1 MSNWRV
7 CIPANPQYEN
17 ATNSF
22 CIMSTNI
29 VPTVSVSCKVQVQY
43 QNGSLAIEFVNITGN
58 EYKEWGFDDEWL
70 YLKIALKLVL
80 GTLVALPVP

>member
-17 ATNSF
+17 AINSF
-22 CIMSTNI
+22 CIMNTNI
-29 VPTVSVSCKVQVQY
+29 VPTISVSCKVQVQY
-43 QNGSLAIEFVNITGN
+43 QNGSLATEFVNIIGN
-58 EYKEWGFDDEWL
+58 EYKEWGDDDEWL

-80 GTLVALPVP
+80 GTLVANPVP

>member
-1 MSNWRV
+1 MN
-7 CIPANPQYEN
+7 
-17 ATNSF
+17 
-22 CIMSTNI
+22 TNI

-58 EYKEWGFDDEWL
+58 EYNEWGVDDEWL